1 MGAQLFNRTIKT
13 EEMNGQAPLG
23 DDQEQEDRRKGGG
36 RTTAVYRPV
45 LLEADGF
52 TGFCL
57 LRNLSPSGMMGVAY
71 ADFAVGEA
79 VSVQFMP
86 GHVVTGKVVWS
97 KDGKIGVQFD
107 EEIDLVGSLRNM
119 GSTYIESQL
128 NRAPRLP
135 IRCDGEAVLGDVRMR
150 LEVRDIS
157 QRGLKGVLPSVR
169 LGDEVTV
176 LLPGMEARKAVV
188 RWTQRDMVGLNFI
201 RPVAFEELARWAIYC
216 QSGECET
223 CERSVG

>member
-13 EEMNGQAPLG
+13 GDMNEQVPLG
-23 DDQEQEDRRKGGG
+23 EDQQQDDRRKGG

-71 ADFAVGEA
+71 ADFAVCEA

-107 EEIDLVGSLRNM
+107 EEIDLAGSLKNM

-128 NRAPRLP
+128 NRAPRLQ
-135 IRCDGEAVLGDVRMR
+135 IRCEGEAMLGDLRVRI
-150 LEVRDIS
+150 EVRDIS
-157 QRGLKGVLPSVR
+157 QRGLKALLPSVR
-169 LGDEVTV
+169 PGDEVTI
-176 LLPGMEARKAVV
+176 LLPGMEPRKAVV
-188 RWTQRDMVGLNFI
+188 RWSQQDMVGLNFV

-223 CERSVG
+223 CERGFG